1 MLEGAVVP
9 IALEGDE
16 GFDQVAGRG
25 QQRQIA
31 LGVEASARDLHRVFF
46 DEVSREERDGAGG
59 VEVAVL
65 RKVRTFQDVDGLH
78 GLGDEKV
85 QIRVALAVSVASQVD
100 GQAVDEDRQVGAVV
114 GVEPADQVLLGLAS
128 PLVLIDDEA
137 RHETKD
143 VGRTPLWAHLEV
155 SAGNDLLGRGRH
167 GWWRRVGDGWQ
178 DGFGRG
184 RSRWGRGRLRPRD
197 RGPQQATEHGDGVPA
212 PGADHHSGVRNIT
225 MRRRRK
231 QGNVGVRPSMCRIW
245 VW

>member
-9 IALEGDE
+9 VALEGDE

-85 QIRVALAVSVASQVD
+85 QVRVALAVSVASQID
-100 GQAVDEDRQVGAVV
+100 RQAVDEDREVGTVI
-114 GVEPADQVLLGLAS
+114 GVEPADQILLGLAS

-167 GWWRRVGDGWQ
+167 RRWRGDGDGWKDRFG
-178 DGFGRG
+178 DGS
-184 RSRWGRGRLRPRD
+184 SRWCGRVLCPRD
-197 RGPQQATEHGDGVPA
+197 RRRQEATQQGDDVPA
-212 PGADHHSGVRNIT
+212 PGADHHSGVSNIT
-225 MRRRRK
+225 MRRAWKRGNGRRFLAS
-231 QGNVGVRPSMCRIW
+231 GMW
-245 VW
+245 